1 MINKLSNDIY
11 NVGSSDLSIK
21 LFEGQYK
28 VDNGMNYNSYLILDE
43 KIAVLDTVDANEN
56 VSKNWLSNIETILNG
71 KKPTYLIILH
81 MEPDH
86 SANIIKF
93 LDKYPDTIIVGNSKT
108 FTMMDLYF
116 DSKKTS
122 NRKIVGNNET
132 LSLGKHNLTF
142 VFVSMVHWIEVMVAY
157 DNYDK
162 ILFSA
167 DAFGTFGATLKPGDE
182 KYLDEARRYYIGIVG
197 KYGIQVQ
204 SLLKAASTLDIKKIA
219 SLHGQVLD
227 DNINY
232 YLDKYD
238 IWSSYRAED
247 KGVVIAYCSV
257 YGNTKSAIEY
267 LASLLRKENIEVKC
281 YDLAICDMSKVIVE
295 AFRYDRLVLATPT
308 YNADIFPFMKQ
319 FINGLIDRNYQ
330 NRTIALIENGS
341 WAPNANRVMKTMFEK
356 SKNITFTNN
365 IVTIKATLNEQNKK
379 QIELLANE
387 LLNK

>member
-1 MINKLSNDIY
+1 MVSKLSNDVY

-28 VDNGMNYNSYLILDE
+28 IDDGMNYNSYLILDE
-43 KIAVLDTVDANEN
+43 KIAILDTIDADEK
-56 VSKNWLSNIETILNG
+56 VSKNWLENIEKVLNG
-71 KKPTYLIILH
+71 KVPTYLIILH

-86 SANIIKF
+86 SANIMNF
-93 LDKYPDTIIVGNSKT
+93 LNKYPDTILVGNNKT
-108 FTMMDLYF
+108 FAMMDLYF
-116 DSKKTS
+116 DNLKTS
-122 NRKIVGNNET
+122 NRKVVENNET

-142 VFVSMVHWIEVMVAY
+142 VFASMVHWIEVMVAY
-157 DNYDK
+157 DSYDK

-182 KYLDEARRYYIGIVG
+182 KYLEEARRYYIGIVG
-197 KYGIQVQ
+197 KYGLQVQ
-204 SLLKAASTLDIKKIA
+204 SLLKVASTLDIKKIA

-227 DNINY
+227 NNLSY
-232 YLDKYD
+232 YLNKYD
-238 IWSSYRAED
+238 IWSSYKAED
-247 KGVVIAYCSV
+247 SGVVIAYCSV
-257 YGNTKSAIEY
+257 YGNTKKAIEY
-267 LASLLRKENIEVKC
+267 LASLLKKENVKVKC
-281 YDLAICDMSKVIVE
+281 YDLSLCDMSLAISE

-330 NRTIALIENGS
+330 NRTIGLIENGS

-356 SKNITFTNN
+356 SKNITFTNDF
-365 IVTIKATLNEQNKK
+365 VTIKATLNEQNKK